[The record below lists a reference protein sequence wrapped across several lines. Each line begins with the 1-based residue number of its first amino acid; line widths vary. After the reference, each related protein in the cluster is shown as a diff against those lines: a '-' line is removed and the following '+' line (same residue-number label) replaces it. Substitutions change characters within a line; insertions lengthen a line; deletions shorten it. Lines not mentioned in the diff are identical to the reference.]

1 LRGKGSPGAETHV
14 ARLEWQ
20 GSQVGVKVH
29 QDSKRKGDIM
39 KRILCIAVLMGLT
52 TALHAVTYT
61 WNSTDEV
68 FKDSNG
74 NTLGAYKDI
83 TSLIIT
89 VNCTRSTD
97 TITRTFFNLVQKNG
111 ESASTNLLTFGVTQH
126 AGSYK
131 AQITVTENS
140 AVLGGGHWSTARA
153 GDGKTFQAVFTFD
166 TRDNQGVFQ
175 KLLANYAFTSQ
186 GGNESDLWSTGRN
199 ADFNGKS
206 FDSLTASDG
215 TEINSA
221 TIQIEGTPVPEP
233 GLLALLALGGAGL
246 VLRRKVRA

>member
-1 LRGKGSPGAETHV
+1 
-14 ARLEWQ
+14 
-20 GSQVGVKVH
+20 
-29 QDSKRKGDIM
+29 M

-61 WNSTDEV
+61 WDSASGSFKNGDE
-68 FKDSNG
+68 
-74 NTLGAYKDI
+74 TLGKYKDI

-97 TITRTFFNLVQKNG
+97 TITKTFFNLVQKNG
-111 ESASTNLLTFGVTQH
+111 EASTTNLLTFGV
-126 AGSYK
+126 AKDSNVYK

-140 AVLGGGHWSTARA
+140 AFLGGGHWSSARA
-153 GDGKTFQAVFTFD
+153 GENKTFTTVFTFD
-166 TRDNQGVFQ
+166 SRDGQGVFQ
-175 KLLANYAFTSQ
+175 KLLASYNYTTQ
-186 GGNESDLWSTGRN
+186 GSSESDLWSNNRN

-206 FDSLTASDG
+206 FDSLMASDG
-215 TEINSA
+215 TTINYAS
-221 TIQIEGTPVPEP
+221 IQIEGTPVPEP